1 MADDRRDGDVATLRR
16 HPESWATGDEPMTR
30 PQAAYLR
37 TLCRDAGISFDEA
50 LTKAEASR
58 RIDALRKRT
67 GREEAPAGPEGR
79 TAAEVLASHLH
90 HREAGDLE
98 EDLRLNYDEHVVL
111 LAASGVHYGHDG
123 VRYLTLLLSED
134 LPAPRYT
141 WRTALADG
149 ETALVEWS
157 AHGTDAAEEAA
168 EEGVDSYVIRNGR
181 IVARTVHVRSWR

>member
-16 HPESWATGDEPMTR
+16 HPESWATGDEPMTG

-37 TLCRDAGISFDEA
+37 TLCRDAGINFEET
-50 LTKAEASR
+50 LTKAEASK
-58 RIDALRKRT
+58 RIDALRRRT
-67 GREEAPAGPEGR
+67 GREEAPALPEGR
-79 TAAEVLASHLH
+79 TAAEVLADHLH
-90 HREAGDLE
+90 RREAGDLE
-98 EDLRLNYDEHVVL
+98 ADLHTNYDEHVVV

-123 VRYLTLLLSED
+123 VRYLTLLLREE
-134 LPAPRYT
+134 LPEPRFT

-149 ETALVEWS
+149 ETALVEW
-157 AHGTDAAEEAA
+157 AARGADETE